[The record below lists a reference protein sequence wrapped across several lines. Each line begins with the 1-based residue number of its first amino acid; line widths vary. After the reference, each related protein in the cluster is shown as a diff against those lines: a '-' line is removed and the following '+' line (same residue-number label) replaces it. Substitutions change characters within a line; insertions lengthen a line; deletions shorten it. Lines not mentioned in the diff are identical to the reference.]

1 MSKNSKKPLQH
12 LLLEDVYA
20 IKRSG
25 NPNKPF
31 APNARFGDLEGR
43 TYQEIVEIFESRI
56 SGWYFDVA
64 EAISDK
70 IPGYNFAVIILN
82 SIILDLLSQY
92 IYGAPTSS
100 ESIFKR
106 FFREY
111 LGEYNHK
118 IDPPIVSCYFN
129 KRRQKWMR
137 EVTRDVAD
145 GFYHCFRCGVVHAA
159 GILEYGRI
167 SSRYPEEII
176 KVIDWGQGA
185 KEINVNAIE
194 LLRRLRSIFN
204 AYIGKLKNS
213 ELILKHNFIEK
224 FQMDYGVTIKRC

>member
-1 MSKNSKKPLQH
+1 MSKNSKKPLQY
-12 LLLEDVYA
+12 LPLEDILA

-25 NPNKPF
+25 NPDKPF
-31 APNARFGDLEGR
+31 APSARFGDLEGR
-43 TYQEIVEIFESRI
+43 TYLEIVEIFESRI

-70 IPGYNFAVIILN
+70 IPGYNFAVIILD

-92 IYGAPTSS
+92 IYGASTSS

-137 EVTRDVAD
+137 EVIRDVAD

-159 GILEYGRI
+159 GVLEYGRM
-167 SSRYPEEII
+167 SSRYTGEII
-176 KVIDWGQGA
+176 KVIDWGDGK
-185 KEINVNAIE
+185 KEINVNAVE
-194 LLRRLRSIFN
+194 LLRRLRAIFN
-204 AYIGKLKNS
+204 AYTTKLKNN
-213 ELILKHNFIEK
+213 ELVLKHNFIEK
-224 FQMDYGVTIKRC
+224 FKLDYGVEIKRC